1 MALMRERERE
11 CKILIAKHGFGH
23 GQRLREEVFSRL
35 PLWVRERRESQ
46 RGMREKIR
54 VSERDKREETSGKRE
69 ERLRT
74 TNGFKRRLETKWCSR
89 TKLVTF

>member
-1 MALMRERERE
+1 M
-11 CKILIAKHGFGH
+11 
-23 GQRLREEVFSRL
+23 
-35 PLWVRERRESQ
+35 

-54 VSERDKREETSGKRE
+54 VCERDEREERSGKRE